1 MAVEFEKIYTSVEH
15 IQFQRNSFSLYYIYF
30 FEKIINISMKNSTR
44 KSQKKLSVLKQE
56 AYNVNTLNSITYRS
70 YKVP

>member
-1 MAVEFEKIYTSVEH
+1 MAVEFEKIYTSVEQ

-30 FEKIINISMKNSTR
+30 FEKIRNISIKNSTR

-56 AYNVNTLNSITYRS
+56 AYNVDTLNSITYRS